1 MKDLFI
7 NTFKTCVKILIIPVL
22 ILWWP
27 TSAHGKTKIHGTAN
41 FTNGK
46 TKLTHSKTPLI
57 HGKTKLTHRKTKLT
71 HGKTKLTH
79 GKTKFTHGKTEKTS
93 WSAVAIYT

>member
-7 NTFKTCVKILIIPVL
+7 NTFKTCVKILIISVL
-22 ILWWP
+22 ILRWP
-27 TSAHGKTKIHGTAN
+27 TSAHGKTKIHGTTN

-46 TKLTHSKTPLI
+46 RKLTNGKTPLI
-57 HGKTKLTHRKTKLT
+57 

-79 GKTKFTHGKTEKTS
+79 GKTKFTHELVSGCYLHLK
-93 WSAVAIYT
+93 

>member
-7 NTFKTCVKILIIPVL
+7 NTFKTCVKILLIPVL
-22 ILWWP
+22 ILRWP
-27 TSAHGKTKIHGTAN
+27 TSALGKTKIHGATN

-46 TKLTHSKTPLI
+46 TPLI
-57 HGKTKLTHRKTKLT
+57 HGKTKLT

-93 WSAVAIYT
+93 WSAVAICT